1 MFMAFF
7 SWWYTDGWKRQLHAV
22 FSRLAGLIDTFSVDI
37 LVRTLFSPF
46 RQISAGPVKGPV
58 GVQLRAVVDKLVSR
72 FIGAIVRLAVLITG
86 SISIVVSLL
95 IAGIYLVVWPLLPIL
110 PLVALVL
117 VLSGAVL

>member
-22 FSRLAGLIDTFSVDI
+22 SNRLAGVIDTFSVDI

-46 RQISAGPVKGPV
+46 RQISAGSVRGPI
-58 GVQLRAVVDKLVSR
+58 GVQLRAFVDKLVSR

-86 SISIVVSLL
+86 SITIVVGAMIGCMYLL
-95 IAGIYLVVWPLLPIL
+95 VWPLLPVL
-110 PLVALVL
+110 PLVAILV
-117 VLSGAVL
+117 VLGATM